1 MVMILPAI
9 VFGYLAVAVVSEVL
23 SKPEPKGAED
33 DLGKALTKYL
43 AETKKDIQSIRD
55 SVKK

>member
-1 MVMILPAI
+1 MILPAI

-23 SKPEPKGAED
+23 SKPEPKGPEE